1 MTIKWTNQMVCLSA
15 GTYLP
20 IAKHTFSIAR
30 RSIILLPVLI
40 SFFACA
46 TPDRIGIPEEPTGAK
61 PVGRRSESTSV
72 ESDLPII
79 TYTIQVGAFS
89 ASERA
94 VRLSQTLKRHGLDAY
109 YFIDSDGLCKVRF
122 ERFETKETAHR
133 RALELQSMGYIDRFY
148 IVKPGSEKPATNPQ
162 LILRRNIVQ
171 TAQRFVGTSYRWGG
185 ESVNRGFDCSG
196 LTMTVYRLNGLE
208 LPRNS
213 RSQFRVGKP
222 IERDALRMGDLVF
235 FSTNRRNRVSHVG
248 VYTGYGKFIHAPG
261 RGKRIRT
268 SSMTNGYFSRRYMG
282 ARRYF

>member
-1 MTIKWTNQMVCLSA
+1 MVCLSA
-15 GTYLP
+15 GTFIP
-20 IAKHTFSIAR
+20 IAKHTLFTAR

-40 SFFACA
+40 SVFACA
-46 TPDRIGIPEEPTGAK
+46 TPEPIGIPEEPTGHR
-61 PVGRRSESTSV
+61 PVGRRSGSSSI

-79 TYTIQVGAFS
+79 AYTIQVGAFS
-89 ASERA
+89 SSERA
-94 VRLSQTLKRHGLDAY
+94 ARLAQILKKHGLDAY

-122 ERFETKETAHR
+122 ERFEAKETAHR
-133 RALELQSMGYIDRFY
+133 RALELQSMGHIDGFY
-148 IVKPGSEKPATNPQ
+148 IVQPGSEKPATNPQ

-171 TAQRFVGTSYRWGG
+171 TARRFVGTPYRWGG

-213 RSQFRVGKP
+213 RSQFGAGKP
-222 IERDALRMGDLVF
+222 IQRDALRMGDLVF

-248 VYTGYGKFIHAPG
+248 VYTGSGKFIHAPG

-268 SSMTNGYFSRRYMG
+268 SSMTNGYFSHRYMG